1 MCDYITSPSIRITD
15 SNGGVKSRNQVMDKN
30 MENLSERLGFEEEM
44 DKTENRLDMK
54 TDKRQQNADSSKSFI
69 NYERVFSELLR
80 ELRLKA
86 AQCELIRAFL
96 TVSDRETEFEASNSD
111 LARILYKT
119 DGNYDKR
126 LNGRVGYALDAL
138 QKWQEKHKTT
148 LVQVVQKGGRENSDT
163 TGKLQYY
170 KTKYKFVLLE
180 EINKEIHSDSDNAE
194 AVIENTLAALK
205 KEFVPAAEK
214 TEYHPR
220 HLMKKAKKTI
230 FTKFRKAFEKSA
242 EAGDDPVSYCQ
253 GIVDEC
259 QRTLNTLESERTVK
273 QNTDRF
279 IKEFESK
286 FSPEPLEIHKQDSSV
301 LVGINREII
310 REITRHNFTIL

>member
-1 MCDYITSPSIRITD
+1 MD
-15 SNGGVKSRNQVMDKN
+15 SNGGVKPRNQVMDKN
-30 MENLSERLGFEEEM
+30 MKNLSERLGFEEKM
-44 DKTENRLDMK
+44 DETENRLDMK
-54 TDKRQQNADSSKSFI
+54 TDKRKQNADSSKSLI

-80 ELRLKA
+80 ELRLKP
-86 AQCELIRAFL
+86 AQSELVKAFL
-96 TVSDRETEFEASNSD
+96 TVSDGETEFEASNSD

-126 LNGRVGYALDAL
+126 LTGRVRYALDAL
-138 QKWQEKHKTT
+138 QKWQEKNKTT
-148 LVQVVQKGGRENSDT
+148 LVQVVRKGGRENSDA
-163 TGKLQYY
+163 TGKFQYY
-170 KTKYKFVLLE
+170 ETKYKFVLLE
-180 EINKEIHSDSDNAE
+180 EINKEIHSNPDNAE
-194 AVIENTLAALK
+194 SVIENTLATLK
-205 KEFVPAAEK
+205 KEFVPAAKK

-253 GIVDEC
+253 KIIDEC
-259 QRTLNTLESERTVK
+259 QKTLNTLESERTVK
-273 QNTDRF
+273 HNTDRF

-286 FSPEPLEIHKQDSSV
+286 FSPEPLELHKQDSSV
-301 LVGINREII
+301 LVGINREIT

>member
-1 MCDYITSPSIRITD
+1 MDF
-15 SNGGVKSRNQVMDKN
+15 NEGVKSRNQVMYKN
-30 MENLSERLGFEEEM
+30 MENLSDRLGSEEEM
-44 DKTENRLDMK
+44 DETENRLDMK
-54 TDKRQQNADSSKSFI
+54 TDIQQQNADSSKSFI

-80 ELRLKA
+80 ELRLKP
-86 AQCELIRAFL
+86 AQSELVKAFL

-119 DGNYDKR
+119 DGNYDKK
-126 LNGRVGYALDAL
+126 LNGRVKYALDAL
-138 QKWQEKHKTT
+138 EQWQKENKTT
-148 LVQVVQKGGRENSDT
+148 LVQVVRKGGRENSDT
-163 TGKLQYY
+163 TGKFQYY

-253 GIVDEC
+253 GIIAGC
-259 QRTLNTLESERTVK
+259 QKMLTTLQSERTVK
-273 QNTDRF
+273 RNTDSF

-286 FSPEPLEIHKQDSSV
+286 FTPELLELHKQDSSV